1 MLVRAS
7 KHPYPGP
14 GPRVT
19 VSIGGGQNVVW
30 APGGSELFYRRL
42 DGQLMAVDM
51 REDGTVGTP
60 TELFEGNYVSAGPGA
75 TRLYHI
81 APDGRFLMMKDAGTA
96 TTEDGAIIPRS
107 CWCKTGSRN
116 SSASSPARSQLDP
129 RSRKLWRLRPSRSRP
144 KPLAVPVLS
153 ALSRRNAHAAAF
165 AR

>member
-96 TTEDGAIIPRS
+96 TTEDGAITQVVLVQN
-107 CWCKTGSRN
+107 WFEEL
-116 SSASSPARSQLDP
+116 Q
-129 RSRKLWRLRPSRSRP
+129 RLVPGP
-144 KPLAVPVLS
+144 IVACAPTEAV
-153 ALSRRNAHAAAF
+153 N
-165 AR
+165 